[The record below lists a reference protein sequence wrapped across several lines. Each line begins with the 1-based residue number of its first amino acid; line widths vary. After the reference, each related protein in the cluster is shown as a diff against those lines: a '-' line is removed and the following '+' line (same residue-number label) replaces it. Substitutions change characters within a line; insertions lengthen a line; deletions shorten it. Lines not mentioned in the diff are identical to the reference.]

1 LRLRL
6 RLRLFLRLP
15 FLFRLVD
22 ITILFNAVLLFLL
35 NKVFE
40 KEMAEPER
48 RSVYVKRMIMEIDEA
63 LETQTPAQVSGQFG
77 DFQKEFPKIFETL
90 LTRKYNHEFMAM
102 MLDQLDKKERGKT
115 TQHDASVAVGTLLV
129 DRIVK
134 PQLAAAGKKV

>member
-1 LRLRL
+1 
-6 RLRLFLRLP
+6 
-15 FLFRLVD
+15 
-22 ITILFNAVLLFLL
+22 
-35 NKVFE
+35 
-40 KEMAEPER
+40 MATQDNQ
-48 RSVYVKRMIMEIDEA
+48 V
-63 LETQTPAQVSGQFG
+63 TQTTASEFVSEPTTETVRNVTGYIHFNN
-77 DFQKEFPKIFETL
+77 DEDLTKIFETL